1 MWIENDWLRIQRKL
15 FERIGTSSFASKTVW
30 STTDRFT
37 IDTVESWQQSCATK
51 LELWRW
57 QQGLLSQH
65 RTGMDTLVS
74 RNLTKI
80 RKWACLGWT
89 RLELNVETVDRTVC
103 TPICGD
109 GLVLLTFG
117 ESCDVR
123 PLAISKDSKALL
135 LFGYWMTRVR
145 QHQIISAS
153 LQDSNRIPGDGC
165 VSASTFY
172 FSNSFTRSNVAVGW
186 KTTIFF
192 LAENSSSSD
201 LYSMESEAA
210 NVLWE
215 VVWVSMLE
223 QRLLKTQGWELQ
235 CGAWVHMWKHRQV
248 QFSVLMPIN

>member
-1 MWIENDWLRIQRKL
+1 MDWAWLIENPTQTLRKNWNII
-15 FERIGTSSFASKTVW
+15 FCFITVW
-30 STTDRFT
+30 STTYRFT

-51 LELWRW
+51 LEPRRW

-80 RKWACLGWT
+80 RKSACLGRT

-135 LFGYWMTRVR
+135 LFGYWMTRAR

-153 LQDSNRIPGDGC
+153 QQDSNRIPGDGC

-192 LAENSSSSD
+192 SSRKFQQ
-201 LYSMESEAA
+201 LWPLQVMESEAA
-210 NVLWE
+210 NALWE